1 MNRVIR
7 ISTIAIATAL
17 AAASFTSAA
26 SAQAFSSSWGTGNV
40 QPTHYDV
47 SGRLVLDSV
56 SPNPTTAQDRG
67 LSAFASSPR
76 KAHRK

>member
-7 ISTIAIATAL
+7 ISTIVIATAL
-17 AAASFTSAA
+17 AAASLTSPA

-40 QPTHYDV
+40 QPAHYDV
-47 SGRLVLDSV
+47 SGRLVLDAV
-56 SPNPTTAQDRG
+56 SPNPTTPQDRG

-76 KAHRK
+76 KVHRK